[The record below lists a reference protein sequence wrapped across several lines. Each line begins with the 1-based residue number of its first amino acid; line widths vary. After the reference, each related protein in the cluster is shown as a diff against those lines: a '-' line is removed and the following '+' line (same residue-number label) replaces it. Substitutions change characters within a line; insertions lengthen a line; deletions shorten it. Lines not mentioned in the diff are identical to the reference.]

1 MIYKGETSRE
11 IFTKSQQSVIE
22 LKSQTGEDIISYVSA
37 VFIDYSRTLVS
48 NAHMVDYKQ
57 SSIYKEFES
66 CEIRFSFEN
75 DYRKVSLLKYD
86 LNQDISILKL
96 NEITTAKF
104 KSVDLGD
111 STKLSSEDKVDAIG
125 NGMNYG

>member
-1 MIYKGETSRE
+1 MCDKILTR
-11 IFTKSQQSVIE
+11 
-22 LKSQTGEDIISYVSA
+22 
-37 VFIDYSRTLVS
+37 
-48 NAHMVDYKQ
+48 
-57 SSIYKEFES
+57 
-66 CEIRFSFEN
+66 N

-111 STKLSSEDKVDAIG
+111 STKLSSEDKADAIG